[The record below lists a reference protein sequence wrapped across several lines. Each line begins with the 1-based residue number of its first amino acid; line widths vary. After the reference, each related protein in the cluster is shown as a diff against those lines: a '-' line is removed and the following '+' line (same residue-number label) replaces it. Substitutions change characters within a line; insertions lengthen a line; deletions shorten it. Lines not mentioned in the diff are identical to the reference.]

1 MDGNQLF
8 QYKALA
14 GGDRQMASAEDG
26 FAEKRHGQI
35 PFS

>member
-8 QYKALA
+8 EHKAL
-14 GGDRQMASAEDG
+14 GGDDRQMASAEDG